1 MYVRVKEKRINYL
14 AHLYLSGKHKDVLI
28 GNFMGDF
35 IKGNQWETLP
45 EMVGKGVLLHREIDH
60 FTDSHSIVL
69 QSKDKLRVQF
79 RHFSG
84 IIVDMFY
91 DYFLAKNF
99 AAYHTQPLP
108 DFAQQCYRLLL
119 KNQDVLPE
127 KARHMLHFM
136 VKGNWLCSYATKE
149 GIHRSLK
156 GIGRRTSY
164 TSELHLAIQILT
176 ENEASF
182 EEEFKLF
189 FTDMR
194 EHANAFLRNE
204 LKLD

>member
-1 MYVRVKEKRINYL
+1 MYVSAKEKRINYL
-14 AHLYLSGKHKDVLI
+14 AHLYLSGKHEEVLV

-45 EMVGKGVLLHREIDH
+45 ELVGKGVFLHREIDH
-60 FTDSHSIVL
+60 FTDNHPIVL

-99 AAYHTQPLP
+99 RRYHDMSLV
-108 DFAQQCYRLLL
+108 DFAQQCYALLL
-119 KNQDVLPE
+119 HKQELLPE

-136 VKGNWLCSYATKE
+136 VKGDWLSSYATKE

-156 GIGRRTSY
+156 GIGRRTPY
-164 TSELHLAIQILT
+164 TSELHLAIQTLT
-176 ENEASF
+176 ENEKVF
-182 EEEFKLF
+182 EQEFELF
-189 FTDMR
+189 FADMHQ
-194 EHANAFLRNE
+194 HAHAFIRNE
-204 LKLD
+204 LKLS